1 MKKPLQIALAFLYFR
16 YIILKIRKIG
26 GKKMNEVLKAIKE
39 RRSIRKY
46 KSDMLPK
53 EIIDQV
59 IESGLYAAS
68 GKGQQSPII
77 ISVTN
82 KELRDKLSR
91 MNCEIGGWKEGFDPF
106 FNAPVVLIVLAP
118 KDWANKTYDGSLV
131 MGNMMLAAHALN
143 IGSCWI
149 NRARQ
154 EFETEEGK
162 EILKS
167 FGIEGEYE
175 GIGHCILGYVDG
187 EYPSVPARK
196 PNRVYYVE

>member
-1 MKKPLQIALAFLYFR
+1 
-16 YIILKIRKIG
+16 
-26 GKKMNEVLKAIKE
+26 MNEVLKAIKE

-59 IESGLYAAS
+59 IESGLFAAS

-106 FNAPVVLIVLAP
+106 FNAPVVLVVLAP
-118 KDWANKTYDGSLV
+118 KDWANKAYDGSLV

-167 FGIEGEYE
+167 LGINGEYE
-175 GIGHCILGYVDG
+175 GIGLYIGLYRWRISKCSCKKAKSRLLY
-187 EYPSVPARK
+187 
-196 PNRVYYVE
+196 

>member
-1 MKKPLQIALAFLYFR
+1 LAFLYFR
-16 YIILKIRKIG
+16 CIIVKIRK
-26 GKKMNEVLKAIKE
+26 
-39 RRSIRKY
+39 
-46 KSDMLPK
+46 
-53 EIIDQV
+53 

-131 MGNMMLAAHALN
+131 MGNMMLAAHTLN
-143 IGSCWI
+143 IGGDEY
-149 NRARQ
+149 RQ
-154 EFETEEGK
+154 HNPMVADGK
-162 EILKS
+162 A
-167 FGIEGEYE
+167 GIIEYFTRMKR
-175 GIGHCILGYVDG
+175 
-187 EYPSVPARK
+187 EYPIKKVRFVRAIAQGDLVALHTHQIWGEPDNK
-196 PNRVYYVE
+196 EYVTMDFFRFNENNKIVEHWDSIQEVIKDTKSGRTMY

>member
-1 MKKPLQIALAFLYFR
+1 
-16 YIILKIRKIG
+16 
-26 GKKMNEVLKAIKE
+26 MNEVLKAIKE

-106 FNAPVVLIVLAP
+106 FNAPVVLVVLAP

-149 NRARQ
+149 NRAKQ

-167 FGIEGEYE
+167 LGIEGEYE
-175 GIGHCILGYVDG
+175 GIGHCVLGYVDG

-196 PNRVYYVE
+196 TNRVYYVD

>member
-1 MKKPLQIALAFLYFR
+1 
-16 YIILKIRKIG
+16 
-26 GKKMNEVLKAIKE
+26 MNEVLKAIKE

-106 FNAPVVLIVLAP
+106 FNAPVV
-118 KDWANKTYDGSLV
+118 
-131 MGNMMLAAHALN
+131 
-143 IGSCWI
+143 CWI

-167 FGIEGEYE
+167 LGIEGEYE

-196 PNRVYYVE
+196 ANRVYYVD

>member
-1 MKKPLQIALAFLYFR
+1 
-16 YIILKIRKIG
+16 
-26 GKKMNEVLKAIKE
+26 MNEVLKAIKE

-68 GKGQQSPII
+68 RKGQQSPII

-106 FNAPVVLIVLAP
+106 FNAPVVLVVLAP
-118 KDWANKTYDGSLV
+118 KDWANKAYDGSLV

-167 FGIEGEYE
+167 LGIEGEYE
-175 GIGHCILGYVDG
+175 GIGHCVLGYVDG

-196 PNRVYYVE
+196 PNRVFYVD

>member
-1 MKKPLQIALAFLYFR
+1 
-16 YIILKIRKIG
+16 
-26 GKKMNEVLKAIKE
+26 MNEVLKAIKE

-82 KELRDKLSR
+82 KKLRDKLSR

-118 KDWANKTYDGSLV
+118 KDWANKKYDGSLV
-131 MGNMMLAAHALN
+131 IGNMMLAAHSLN

-167 FGIEGEYE
+167 LGIEGEYE

-196 PNRVYYVE
+196 ANRVYYVN